1 MPAISTHLIHATG
14 NAAMGGVWLT
24 IAAACG
30 LTAALFGARQFL
42 AGPPALRPELQRT
55 LMRSRSRLRA
65 PSQINAGSNVRVEE
79 MLRREGSAG
88 ATLQIFFKFFRELL
102 FRQRDIRE

>member
-1 MPAISTHLIHATG
+1 MPAISTHLIPATG

-55 LMRSRSRLRA
+55 LMRSCSRLRA

-79 MLRREGSAG
+79 MPRREGSARS
-88 ATLQIFFKFFRELL
+88 TLQISFECFRKLFFR
-102 FRQRDIRE
+102 QCDIH